1 MQAMT
6 CFEDLPAD
14 ERKRQREALRRKMM
28 GPGRFCRVIFP
39 NSFWLAIHHVQIQYF
54 FNRSLLACI
63 FMCMSLALATQGL
76 KPGLLQKFNAA
87 HTPDQIRFS
96 QSVHAW
102 PNHEQHRGGVRV
114 CRHECVWRSKQ
125 LGSVAVGWNPKK
137 IQHGCRQSFHW
148 PGDRTANRH
157 EPPTGSPWWIPRLE
171 TLLDLQRRGWV
182 AWQQQNIW
190 TTVPLHDP
198 TSLPTKQQISPWPTT
213 LPLLQ
218 LGLEGRDRQCPPRER
233 VLDHRPAEREKERD
247 QERPPGR
254 PTRRDTHIPCVV
266 VIHGPIWHVSNDNR
280 VTK

>member
-54 FNRSLLACI
+54 FNHSLLACI

-182 AWQQQNIW
+182 AWQQQTYEPPYRCTIPRPCQQSSKSVHGRPLYHCCSWVWREGTDNAHHGKGCW
-190 TTVPLHDP
+190 TTD
-198 TSLPTKQQISPWPTT
+198 QQKGKRKGIRK
-213 LPLLQ
+213 
-218 LGLEGRDRQCPPRER
+218 GHREGQ
-233 VLDHRPAEREKERD
+233 
-247 QERPPGR
+247 QGG
-254 PTRRDTHIPCVV
+254 THTY
-266 VIHGPIWHVSNDNR
+266 HV
-280 VTK
+280 